1 MSISIKEVDHIAD
14 LSRLKF
20 SEEEK
25 QKLAG
30 HMADIIEFANKIS
43 ELDTSNVE
51 PTNHVLD
58 IQNVFRKDEV
68 IESYNREDLL
78 KNAPSSEAGCIVVP
92 NVVE

>member
-1 MSISIKEVDHIAD
+1 MAITINEVDHIAS
-14 LSRLKF
+14 LSKLKF

-30 HMADIIEFANKIS
+30 HMADIIGFANKIS
-43 ELDTSNVE
+43 ELDTTNID

-58 IQNVFRKDEV
+58 ISNVFRKDEI
-68 IESYNREDLL
+68 IESYNREEIL

>member
-1 MSISIKEVDHIAD
+1 MAISMNEVEHIAK
-14 LSRLKF
+14 LSKLKF
-20 SEEEK
+20 GEEEM

-30 HMADIIEFANKIS
+30 HMVDIIEFANKIS
-43 ELDTSNVE
+43 ELDTANVN

-58 IQNVFRKDEV
+58 VSNVFRKDEV
-68 IESYNREDLL
+68 VESYNREEIL

>member
-1 MSISIKEVDHIAD
+1 MAISIKEVDHIAV
-14 LSRLKF
+14 LSKLKF
-20 SEEEK
+20 AEDEK
-25 QKLAG
+25 KKLAG

-43 ELDTSNVE
+43 ELDTSNID

-58 IQNVFRKDEV
+58 VSNVFRKDEV
-68 IESYNREDLL
+68 IESYSRDEIL

>member
-1 MSISIKEVDHIAD
+1 MAISMSEVEHIAV
-14 LSRLKF
+14 LSKLKF
-20 SEEEK
+20 NDEEK
-25 QKLAG
+25 QSLAG

-43 ELDTSNVE
+43 ELDTSDIE

-58 IQNVFRKDEV
+58 IKNVFRKDEV
-68 IESYNREDLL
+68 IESYNREELL